1 MKKQLLILS
10 TILATG
16 AFAQQLPN
24 PSFENW
30 TNQFFYE
37 EPTGWATANPV
48 ILFDAEAPISVTK
61 SSDAQAGSFSAQ
73 IETTAFDADGDG
85 IIDMV
90 PGFVFNGFI
99 DFATGA
105 FVTGTPFNF
114 RPDSF
119 KGWAKYTPSGDDFWG
134 VQATLSKWDP
144 VLGVRNPIA
153 EGFYTSD
160 QATSSFTSFEFD
172 FMYDSTESPDSI
184 TVFVFNTNPEAPV
197 SGSILRVD
205 DFVLDYTSSV
215 GLNDITNDYFKAYPN
230 PVTDELRLRSDK
242 DETVQI
248 YSVNGKLVKTISIA
262 QGVEKIVS
270 CNDLESGIYMI
281 HRENGKTVKLTVN
294 N

>member
-24 PSFENW
+24 TSFEDW

-48 ILFDAEAPISVTK
+48 ILFDAEANISVTK
-61 SSDAQAGSFSAQ
+61 STDAHAGTYAAR
-73 IETTAFDADGDG
+73 IESTAADFEGTGNPEIIPG
-85 IIDMV
+85 II
-90 PGFVFNGFI
+90 FNGFI
-99 DFATGA
+99 DFASGA
-105 FVTGTPFNF
+105 LVAGTPFNF

-119 KGWAKYTPSGDDFWG
+119 KGWAKYSPVSGDIWG

-153 EGFYTSD
+153 EGFYASD
-160 QATSSFTSFEFD
+160 ASTSSYTSFEFD
-172 FMYDSTESPDSI
+172 FNYDSEDFPDTI
-184 TVFVFNTNPEAPV
+184 TVFVFSSNPEAAQL
-197 SGSILRVD
+197 GSILFVD
-205 DFVLDYTSSV
+205 DFSLDYTSSA
-215 GLNDITNDYFKAYPN
+215 GLNENSTDYFKAYPN
-230 PVTDELRLRSDK
+230 PVTDELRLRSEI

-248 YSVNGKLVKTISIA
+248 YSANGKLVKTISISK
-262 QGVEKIVS
+262 GVEKVVS

-281 HRENGKTVKLTVN
+281 HRENGKIVKVTVN

>member
-10 TILATG
+10 TILASG

-37 EPTGWATANPV
+37 EPTNWATLNPI

-61 SSDAQAGSFSAQ
+61 STDAQAGSYSAR
-73 IETTAFDADGDG
+73 IASTAADFEGTGTPETLPG
-85 IIDMV
+85 IL
-90 PGFVFNGFI
+90 FNGFI

-105 FVTGTPFNF
+105 FVAGTPFNF

-119 KGWAKYTPSGDDFWG
+119 KGWAKYAPDAGDAFV
-134 VQATLSKWDP
+134 VQATLSKWDAT
-144 VLGVRNPIA
+144 LGIRNTLA
-153 EGFYTSD
+153 EGVYFSD
-160 QATSSFTSFEFD
+160 VATSAFTSFEFD
-172 FMYDSTESPDSI
+172 FNYDSEDFPDTIS
-184 TVFVFNTNPEAPV
+184 VFVINTNPEMPAP
-197 SGSILRVD
+197 GSVLWVD
-205 DFVLDYTSSV
+205 DFSLDYTSSV
-215 GLNDITNDYFKAYPN
+215 GLNENSNDYFKAYPN

>member
-10 TILATG
+10 TILASG

-37 EPTGWATANPV
+37 EPTNWATLNPI

-61 SSDAQAGSFSAQ
+61 STDAQAGSYSAR
-73 IETTAFDADGDG
+73 IASTAADFEGTGTPETLPG
-85 IIDMV
+85 IL
-90 PGFVFNGFI
+90 FNGFI

-105 FVTGTPFNF
+105 FVAGTPFNF

-119 KGWAKYTPSGDDFWG
+119 KGWAKYAPDAGDAFV
-134 VQATLSKWDP
+134 VQATLSKWDAT
-144 VLGVRNPIA
+144 LGIRNTLA
-153 EGFYTSD
+153 EGVYFSD
-160 QATSSFTSFEFD
+160 VATSAFTSFEFD
-172 FMYDSTESPDSI
+172 FNYDSEDFPDTIS
-184 TVFVFNTNPEAPV
+184 VFVINTNPDMPAP
-197 SGSILRVD
+197 GSVLWVD
-205 DFVLDYTSSV
+205 DFSLDYTSSV
-215 GLNDITNDYFKAYPN
+215 GLNENSNDYFKAYPN
-230 PVTDELRLRSDK
+230 PVTDVLRLRSDK